1 MYRLCKLIAIL
12 QKATEPAFKNVVLIF
27 ENNSRSE
34 YIIREDE
41 LETFLKAS
49 IKLHYSPGL
58 NPHNK
63 KRTAILT
70 SIKIGSLVP
79 TGPFWWSTANL
90 KENNNPGGAKI
101 WEWGKKKELWKDGNF
116 LIPLP

>member
-12 QKATEPAFKNVVLIF
+12 QKATEPAFKNVILTF
-27 ENNSRSE
+27 EGDLRSE
-34 YIIREDE
+34 HIIREDE

-49 IKLHYSPGL
+49 IRLHYSPGM

-63 KRTAILT
+63 KRTAVLT

-79 TGPFWWSTANL
+79 TGPFWWSTTNL
-90 KENNNPGGAKI
+90 KENYNPRGAKI
-101 WEWGKKKELWKDGNF
+101 WTWEEEKEIWKDGKF
-116 LIPLP
+116 LFSLL